1 MYFCT
6 LRIRNIVRRGS
17 RAALT
22 LLGLAS
28 FLGLSLQI
36 AYSQVNKPTLSQVNM
51 RAASGGQVNFPVS
64 MIPKIP
70 ATLPT
75 VKLTAQAPPEA
86 FLRETLSRKGVDL
99 KLIQPLSRTPLLSTR
114 TAPAQLVGV
123 VEENTLH
130 AYWNQQTGEA
140 EILPQIEK
148 IRGIRFAG
156 AGDAHLAQAVTLARQ
171 TFARADFFP
180 NDATKFTVGEARP
193 LVGSTAEQNAAGGAP
208 KISETQL
215 FLTYV
220 PVTRTVQGYSVFG
233 SGSRAAIAV
242 GPEGNIQG
250 VVRRWKM
257 GNLSANLT
265 ERRTAAQIHDE
276 IVKRLTP
283 LTSNSDVSV
292 QGVEIAYYDNGG
304 DTMIPVIRATVKLH
318 PHASPGANA
327 AVMASDDWLAIYL
340 AYGGGSLPAELT
352 PGAGP
357 QPGAAPKQNASI
369 EHAEVAEG
377 DPIVGMYVV
386 RDAPAAS
393 SGSGE
398 SAGFVAE
405 SNGFWSGLESS
416 SGAHQFTLAQY
427 YWAIPQLYTTW
438 EASYVNNVNI
448 ALTEAHGANWLF
460 TTESNCCDV
469 VNIATIPASEGY
481 GAANHGKLDYW
492 IIHSCDV
499 VPSAADVT
507 NWYGAWWNIFKGL
520 HAVMGARTSM
530 MFDGGAVNKQVGQS
544 IGNGAGVV
552 PSWFNATMSYA
563 HSQNSSLDRPSAVMV
578 CGHWGDT
585 AYNTTAL
592 PAATCLQNFW
602 QPN

>member
-1 MYFCT
+1 M
-6 LRIRNIVRRGS
+6 
-17 RAALT
+17 
-22 LLGLAS
+22 
-28 FLGLSLQI
+28 I
-36 AYSQVNKPTLSQVNM
+36 A
-51 RAASGGQVNFPVS
+51 
-64 MIPKIP
+64 KIP

-99 KLIQPLSRTPLLSTR
+99 KLIQPLSRSTLLSAK
-114 TAPAQLVGV
+114 TAPAQLVVV
-123 VEENTLH
+123 VEQNTLH
-130 AYWNQQTGEA
+130 AYWQQQTGEA
-140 EILPQIEK
+140 EILPQIEQIK
-148 IRGIRFAG
+148 GIRFAG
-156 AGDAHLAQAVTLARQ
+156 AGDTHLTQAVTLARQ

-180 NDATKFTVGEARP
+180 KDDTKFTVGEARP
-193 LVGSTAEQNAAGGAP
+193 LVGSTVQLGASGSKP
-208 KISETQL
+208 QISETQL

-257 GNLSANLT
+257 GNLSTNLT

-283 LTSNSDVSV
+283 MAANSNVSV
-292 QGVEIAYYDNGG
+292 QSVEIAYYDNGG

-327 AVMASDDWLAIYL
+327 ALVASDDWLAIYL

-357 QPGAAPKQNASI
+357 QPGAAPKQVASI
-369 EHAEVAEG
+369 EQSEVAEG
-377 DPIVGMYVV
+377 DPTIGMYVV

-393 SGSGE
+393 GGSGE
-398 SAGFVAE
+398 SSGFVAE
-405 SNGFWSGLESS
+405 SNGFWNGLQSS

-427 YWAIPQLYTTW
+427 YWAVPQVYTTW
-438 EASYVNNVNI
+438 EASYVNNVNV

-460 TTESNCCDV
+460 TTESNCCDT
-469 VNIATIPASEGY
+469 VNIATIPASQGY

-499 VPSAADVT
+499 VPSAADVS
-507 NWYGAWWNIFKGL
+507 NWAGPWWNIFKGL
-520 HAVMGARTSM
+520 HAVMGSRTEM
-530 MFDGGAVNKQVGQS
+530 LFDGGAVNKQFGQS
-544 IGNGAGVV
+544 IGNGAAVIS
-552 PSWFNATMSYA
+552 SWFNATLSYYPA
-563 HSQNSSLDRPSAVMV
+563 SKQPPLDRPSAITV
-578 CGHWGDT
+578 CGHGSDT
-585 AYNTTAL
+585 VFNTTAL
-592 PAATCLQNFW
+592 PAATCLTNYW